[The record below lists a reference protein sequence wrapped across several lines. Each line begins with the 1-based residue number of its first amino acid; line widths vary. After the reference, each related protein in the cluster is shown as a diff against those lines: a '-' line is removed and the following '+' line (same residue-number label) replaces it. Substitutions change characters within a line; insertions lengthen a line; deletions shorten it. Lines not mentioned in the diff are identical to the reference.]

1 MGMKIHCRYILFLMT
16 VLSFAACKKT
26 EIKEPECG
34 TDSIQA
40 LLPETKTSF
49 SDEGSFSWEA
59 GDALS
64 VADGS
69 GTFSTFT
76 LKEGAGTSKARFSG
90 TYADGTPGD
99 IAFSP
104 SGSHSLTQ
112 FVLPSSYT
120 WQEGCSNA
128 PMLGRRGSTGY
139 TFRHLGGVMRFTF
152 TNIPADARRFIF
164 SVPKRVCGSFPID
177 FAQELYQI
185 SHCPPTPRIRGT
197 VLNR

>member
-1 MGMKIHCRYILFLMT
+1 MKIHCLYATCLLTMLVFSGCQKADVT
-16 VLSFAACKKT
+16 
-26 EIKEPECG
+26 EPECG

-90 TYADGTPGD
+90 TYTDGTPGE

-104 SGSHSLTQ
+104 AGSHSLTQ

-128 PMLGRRGSTGY
+128 PMLGRRGSAGY

-177 FAQELYQI
+177 FAQDDATI
-185 SHCPPTPRIRGT
+185 SASD
-197 VLNR
+197 